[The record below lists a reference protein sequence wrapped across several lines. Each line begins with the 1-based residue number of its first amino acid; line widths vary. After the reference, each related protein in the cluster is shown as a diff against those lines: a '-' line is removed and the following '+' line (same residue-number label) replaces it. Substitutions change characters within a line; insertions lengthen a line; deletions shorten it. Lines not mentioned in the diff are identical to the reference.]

1 MYAYIF
7 RRVLIAIPTL
17 VGVSLVIFFF
27 MRILPGD
34 VVDAMVTDETGAMV
48 FTEEQRE
55 SINES
60 LGLNRPLYVQ
70 YGGWMKDVFTGD
82 LGYSFWTKISV
93 GEHIRRRAPMTIE
106 ITVLSLIISWV
117 IGLPVGILA
126 AVNRNSIGDYLS
138 RGIVIFFLAV
148 PSFYAALGFLIFF
161 VLVFTWRPPVEVIF
175 FWQNPIKSL
184 YVALP
189 AAVAIGT
196 GMAAVIARMARSS
209 ILEVIR
215 EDYVRTAKSKGLSN
229 NVVITRHVLKNALIP
244 VVTISGL
251 QFGNLLSGSIAVEMA
266 LSIPGLG
273 ALLAQGLAD
282 RDWMIIQNLVLI
294 YAFAFIAINLIV
306 DIIYSIIDPRI
317 RYD

>member
-1 MYAYIF
+1 MYAYIS

-106 ITVLSLIISWV
+106 ITVLSLIISWI

-126 AVNRNSIGDYLS
+126 AVNRNSIGDYFS

-175 FWQNPIKSL
+175 FWQNPIQSL

-215 EDYVRTAKSKGLSN
+215 EDYVRTARSKGLSN

-244 VVTISGL
+244 VITISGL

-294 YAFAFIAINLIV
+294 FAFAFIVINLIV
-306 DIIYSIIDPRI
+306 DIIYSAIDPRI

>member
-1 MYAYIF
+1 MYAYIS

-34 VVDAMVTDETGAMV
+34 VVDAMVTEETGSMV

-55 SINES
+55 AINES

-126 AVNRNSIGDYLS
+126 AVNRNSIGDYFS

>member
-1 MYAYIF
+1 MYKYIF

-82 LGYSFWTKISV
+82 MGYSFWTKISV

-126 AVNRNSIGDYLS
+126 AVNRNSIGDYFS

-148 PSFYAALGFLIFF
+148 PSFYAALGFLIFLF
-161 VLVFTWRPPVEVIF
+161 
-175 FWQNPIKSL
+175 L
-184 YVALP
+184 YLL
-189 AAVAIGT
+189 GD
-196 GMAAVIARMARSS
+196 
-209 ILEVIR
+209 LQ
-215 EDYVRTAKSKGLSN
+215 
-229 NVVITRHVLKNALIP
+229 LKLY
-244 VVTISGL
+244 S
-251 QFGNLLSGSIAVEMA
+251 FGKTLYKACM
-266 LSIPGLG
+266 
-273 ALLAQGLAD
+273 
-282 RDWMIIQNLVLI
+282 
-294 YAFAFIAINLIV
+294 
-306 DIIYSIIDPRI
+306 
-317 RYD
+317 

>member
-1 MYAYIF
+1 MYAYIL

-48 FTEEQRE
+48 FTEQQRE

-82 LGYSFWTKISV
+82 MGYSFWTKISV

-126 AVNRNSIGDYLS
+126 AVNRNSIGDYFS

-161 VLVFTWRPPVEVIF
+161 VLVFTWRPPVDVIF
-175 FWQNPIKSL
+175 FWQNPIQSL

-215 EDYVRTAKSKGLSN
+215 EDYVRTARSKGLAN
-229 NVVITRHVLKNALIP
+229 NVVITKHVLKNALIP

-294 YAFAFIAINLIV
+294 FAFAFIVINLIV
-306 DIIYSIIDPRI
+306 DIIYSTIDPRI

>member
-106 ITVLSLIISWV
+106 ITVLSLIISWI

-126 AVNRNSIGDYLS
+126 AVNRNSIGDYFS

-215 EDYVRTAKSKGLSN
+215 EDYVRTARSKGLSN

-244 VVTISGL
+244 VITISGL

-294 YAFAFIAINLIV
+294 FAFAFIVINLIV
-306 DIIYSIIDPRI
+306 DIIYSAIDPRI

>member
-1 MYAYIF
+1 MYKYIF

-48 FTEEQRE
+48 FTEQQRE

-82 LGYSFWTKISV
+82 MGYSFWTKISV

-126 AVNRNSIGDYLS
+126 AVNRNSIGDYFS

-161 VLVFTWRPPVEVIF
+161 VLVFTWRPPVDVIF
-175 FWQNPIKSL
+175 FWQNPIQSL

-215 EDYVRTAKSKGLSN
+215 EDYVRTARSKGLAN
-229 NVVITRHVLKNALIP
+229 NVVITKHVLKNALIP

-294 YAFAFIAINLIV
+294 FAFAFIVINLIV
-306 DIIYSIIDPRI
+306 DIIYSTIDPRI

>member
-1 MYAYIF
+1 MYAYIL

-106 ITVLSLIISWV
+106 ITVLSLIISWI

-126 AVNRNSIGDYLS
+126 AVNRNSIGDYFS

-175 FWQNPIKSL
+175 FWQNPIQSL

-215 EDYVRTAKSKGLSN
+215 EDYVRTARSKGLSN

-294 YAFAFIAINLIV
+294 FAFAFIVINLIV
-306 DIIYSIIDPRI
+306 DIIYSAIDPRI

>member
-1 MYAYIF
+1 MYAYIS

-126 AVNRNSIGDYLS
+126 AVNRNSIGDYFS

-175 FWQNPIKSL
+175 FWQNPIQSL

-215 EDYVRTAKSKGLSN
+215 EDYVRTARSKGLSN

-244 VVTISGL
+244 VITISGL

-294 YAFAFIAINLIV
+294 FAFAFIVINLIV
-306 DIIYSIIDPRI
+306 DIIYSAIDPRI

>member
-1 MYAYIF
+1 MYKYIF

-48 FTEEQRE
+48 FTEQQRE

-60 LGLNRPLYVQ
+60 LGLNSPLYVQ

-82 LGYSFWTKISV
+82 MGYSFWTKISV

-126 AVNRNSIGDYLS
+126 AVNRNSIGDYFS

-175 FWQNPIKSL
+175 FWQNPIQSL

-215 EDYVRTAKSKGLSN
+215 EDYVRTARSKGLAN
-229 NVVITRHVLKNALIP
+229 NVVITKHVLKNALIP

-294 YAFAFIAINLIV
+294 FAFAFIVINLIV
-306 DIIYSIIDPRI
+306 DIIYSAIDPRI

>member
-1 MYAYIF
+1 MYKYIF

-48 FTEEQRE
+48 FTEQQRE

-106 ITVLSLIISWV
+106 ITVLSLIISWI
-117 IGLPVGILA
+117 IGLPGGILA
-126 AVNRNSIGDYLS
+126 AVNRNSIGDYFS

-175 FWQNPIKSL
+175 FWQNPIQSL

-215 EDYVRTAKSKGLSN
+215 EDYVRTARSKGLSN

-294 YAFAFIAINLIV
+294 FAFAFIVINLIV
-306 DIIYSIIDPRI
+306 DIIYSAIDPRI

>member
-1 MYAYIF
+1 
-7 RRVLIAIPTL
+7 
-17 VGVSLVIFFF
+17 

-106 ITVLSLIISWV
+106 ITVLSLIISWI

-126 AVNRNSIGDYLS
+126 AVNRNSIGDYFS

-175 FWQNPIKSL
+175 FWQNPIQSL

-215 EDYVRTAKSKGLSN
+215 EDYVRTARSKGLSN

-244 VVTISGL
+244 VITISGL

-294 YAFAFIAINLIV
+294 FAFAFIVINLIV
-306 DIIYSIIDPRI
+306 DIIYSAIDPRI

>member
-1 MYAYIF
+1 MYKYIF

-106 ITVLSLIISWV
+106 VTVLSLIISWV

-126 AVNRNSIGDYLS
+126 AVNRNSIGDYFS

-161 VLVFTWRPPVEVIF
+161 VLVFTWRPPVDVIF
-175 FWQNPIKSL
+175 FWQNPIQSL

-215 EDYVRTAKSKGLSN
+215 EDYVRTARSKGLAN
-229 NVVITRHVLKNALIP
+229 NVVITKHVLKNALIP

-294 YAFAFIAINLIV
+294 FAFAFIVINLIV
-306 DIIYSIIDPRI
+306 DIIYSTIDPRI

>member
-1 MYAYIF
+1 MYAYIS

-106 ITVLSLIISWV
+106 ITVLSLIISWI

-126 AVNRNSIGDYLS
+126 AVNRNSIGDYFS

-215 EDYVRTAKSKGLSN
+215 EDYVRTARSKGLSN
-229 NVVITRHVLKNALIP
+229 NVVITRHILKNALIP
-244 VVTISGL
+244 VITISGL

-294 YAFAFIAINLIV
+294 FAFAFIVINLIV
-306 DIIYSIIDPRI
+306 DIIYSAIDPRI

>member
-1 MYAYIF
+1 MC
-7 RRVLIAIPTL
+7 
-17 VGVSLVIFFF
+17 
-27 MRILPGD
+27 
-34 VVDAMVTDETGAMV
+34 
-48 FTEEQRE
+48 
-55 SINES
+55 
-60 LGLNRPLYVQ
+60 
-70 YGGWMKDVFTGD
+70 
-82 LGYSFWTKISV
+82 
-93 GEHIRRRAPMTIE
+93 
-106 ITVLSLIISWV
+106 
-117 IGLPVGILA
+117 
-126 AVNRNSIGDYLS
+126 IGDYFS

-161 VLVFTWRPPVEVIF
+161 VLVFTWRPPVDVIF
-175 FWQNPIKSL
+175 FWQNPIQSL

-215 EDYVRTAKSKGLSN
+215 EDYVRTARSKGLAN
-229 NVVITRHVLKNALIP
+229 NVVITKHVLKNALIP

-294 YAFAFIAINLIV
+294 FAFAFIVINLIV
-306 DIIYSIIDPRI
+306 DIIYSTIDPRI

>member
-1 MYAYIF
+1 MYKYIF

-48 FTEEQRE
+48 FTEQQRE

-82 LGYSFWTKISV
+82 MGYSFWTKISV

-126 AVNRNSIGDYLS
+126 AVNRNSIGDYFS

-161 VLVFTWRPPVEVIF
+161 VLAFTWRPPVDVIF
-175 FWQNPIKSL
+175 FWQNPIQSL

-215 EDYVRTAKSKGLSN
+215 EDYVRTARSKGLAN
-229 NVVITRHVLKNALIP
+229 NVVITKHVLKNALIP

-294 YAFAFIAINLIV
+294 FAFAFIVINLIV
-306 DIIYSIIDPRI
+306 DIIYSTIDPRI